1 MLNICNVYYLCHYRC
16 SKFQKKKIKVK
27 ILILRARAIYRSRET
42 ADFRDASLDKTQ
54 ITKGVRYPCGH
65 CFFSAPTSGKL
76 FVSFFKIQGVKIKY
90 RVFWKIFQYSRP
102 GNLSKGALIPYTAAI
117 PSGSLNVYAPNFSLG
132 PTNRLQIGQWQISR
146 KSYSIERKTPRSD

>member
-1 MLNICNVYYLCHYRC
+1 MPLQVFKI
-16 SKFQKKKIKVK
+16 SKKNIKVK
-27 ILILRARAIYRSRET
+27 ILILRAKAIYRSRQGVYRLLGSRET
-42 ADFRDASLDKTQ
+42 ADSRDASLDKTQ

-102 GNLSKGALIPYTAAI
+102 VNVSKGAL
-117 PSGSLNVYAPNFSLG
+117 LRDHSLG
-132 PTNRLQIGQWQISR
+132 VTECVRAKLQPRTDKQI
-146 KSYSIERKTPRSD
+146 TDRSVADFKKIIQH